1 MYTAGQEWIAVGT
14 VVEGAGSTG
23 KKAEYLGKEYDF
35 VFDVDIEDGKPALK
49 LPYNLSE
56 NPYERATKF
65 LGDNELPLSYLDS
78 VANFIVE
85 NTKGATMGQDSQPAS
100 SDPFGTESRYR
111 PGDESGKKKYLP
123 HAEYISLTQAKFE
136 PIQKKILSLN
146 ATNVSNGNKEHALNP
161 DQEEVLKTMI
171 QTLSAAG
178 GKPTTIPDKAVILV
192 LQLATQWPYSDR
204 LPGLD
209 LLRCIA
215 PMSSLPR
222 LDPQIVQHALSA
234 ALEPDTADAK
244 VNENAVMMAVRAIA
258 NLFATPAGRALAA
271 SGGNDVVKYFERIV
285 GVSEGVPAH
294 ANAGK
299 DAIGMTNKN
308 LQIAL
313 TSAAFNYATLAYLQH
328 KGKADAGLRD
338 VGVDV
343 LALLCNILEKVVR
356 EQDDNEVLYRAL
368 MGLGMVLAIGGDIKE
383 TVKDLD
389 AEQWIRVAIQKASEQ
404 RVKDVGEECLGLL
417 RGSLPS

>member
-1 MYTAGQEWIAVGT
+1 MVDS
-14 VVEGAGSTG
+14 AGSSG
-23 KKAEYLGKEYDF
+23 KKVEYLGQEYDY
-35 VFDVDIEDGKPALK
+35 VFDVDIKDGEPALK

-85 NTKGATMGQDSQPAS
+85 NTKGATLGQESQAAS
-100 SDPFGTESRYR
+100 SDPFGNESRYR
-111 PGDESGKKKYLP
+111 PGDDSGKKKYLP
-123 HAEYISLTQAKFE
+123 HAEYITLPQAKFE
-136 PIQKKILSLN
+136 PILKKILSVN
-146 ATNVSNGNKEHALNP
+146 STMIANGSKQNALNP
-161 DQEEVLKTMI
+161 EQEEILKTLI
-171 QTLSAAG
+171 TTLSSAG
-178 GKPTTIPDKAVILV
+178 GKPTAIQDKGVILV
-192 LQLATQWPYSDR
+192 LQLAAQWPYSDR

-215 PMSSLPR
+215 PLSSLPR
-222 LDPQIVQHALSA
+222 LDPSIVQTALSA
-234 ALEPDTADAK
+234 ALEPDTPDAK
-244 VNENAVMMAVRAIA
+244 INENAIMMAVRVIA
-258 NLFATPAGRALAA
+258 NLFATPAGRALVA
-271 SGGNDVVKYFERIV
+271 SGAHDVVSTLERIV

-299 DAIGMTNKN
+299 DTIGKTNRN

-313 TSAAFNYATLAYLQH
+313 TSAAFNYACLAYLQH
-328 KGKADAGLRD
+328 KKKGDAGVVE

-356 EQDDNEVLYRAL
+356 EQGDSEVLYRAL
-368 MGLGMVLAIGGDIKE
+368 MALGMVLAIGGDVKE

-389 AEQWIRVAIQKASEQ
+389 AEQWIRVAIQKGTEE
-404 RVKDVGEECLGLL
+404 RVKDVGEECLALL
-417 RGSLPS
+417 RASLPQ